1 MSGNTTHKPDCACPW
16 CRNGR
21 KEPSQDYLRAA
32 LRNPTNPPTRAKLS
46 PLAGPTGPRIRT
58 RNPKSPVFL
67 DRGCSEWSF
76 AWGRVPTTELS
87 SCKEPGCPCV
97 EDPESRESWQYMG
110 TERQELHPHSWF
122 HCFRHRRYPGTGERE
137 YWRVQAS
144 PEWSRDQNDGTR
156 KNR

>member
-1 MSGNTTHKPDCACPW
+1 MGNENHKPDCACPW

-21 KEPSQDYLRAA
+21 KEPAPLRYIPGA
-32 LRNPTNPPTRAKLS
+32 LTNPPSERMKALRASSVPEL
-46 PLAGPTGPRIRT
+46 
-58 RNPKSPVFL
+58 VFL

-97 EDPESRESWQYMG
+97 ESPDSGESWQYMG
-110 TERQELHPHSWF
+110 TEPEARRHGALGVVWYHT
-122 HCFRHRRYPGTGERE
+122 FRHRDYPGTGQRE

-144 PEWSRDQNDGTR
+144 PEWSRDQNDGTHKHR
-156 KNR
+156 